1 MAGERSAQTDDDPYL
16 WLEDVTGEDALD
28 WVRRHNDPTV
38 ATFEGERF
46 DRMRAEALEVLD
58 TDTRIPYTRRRGD
71 YLYNYWRDAANPRG
85 LWRRTT
91 LDSYRSD
98 VTDWDVIIDLDALAA
113 AEDENWVWGGADVIY
128 PERTRAM
135 VSLSRGGSDAAVMR
149 EFDMTT
155 RRFVDDGFQLPEAK
169 SSTSWED
176 EDTLLV
182 CTDFGDGS
190 MTESGYPRIA
200 KRWRRGQPLDA
211 AETVFTAEP
220 TDVRGHRRC
229 RPRHPDTSTSG
240 WASGPTST
248 TGRGTRCA
256 TAN

>member
-1 MAGERSAQTDDDPYL
+1 VDDDPNL

-28 WVRRHNDPTV
+28 WVRRHNEPTV
-38 ATFEGERF
+38 ATFSGDRF
-46 DRMRAEALEVLD
+46 ERMRAEALEVLD

-71 YLYNYWRDAANPRG
+71 HLYNYWKDADHPKG

-91 LDSYRSD
+91 LESYRTDSP
-98 VTDWDVIIDLDALAA
+98 DWDVVLDLDALAA

-135 VSLSRGGSDAAVMR
+135 VTLSRGGADAAVLR

-155 RRFVDDGFQLPEAK
+155 RQFVDGGFELPEAK

-190 MTESGYPRIA
+190 MTESG
-200 KRWRRGQPLDA
+200 
-211 AETVFTAEP
+211 
-220 TDVRGHRRC
+220 
-229 RPRHPDTSTSG
+229 
-240 WASGPTST
+240 
-248 TGRGTRCA
+248 
-256 TAN
+256 